1 MAGIFQ
7 PTLQTQVQPEMAVE
21 DRSTSS
27 AIGAISDIAAG
38 FFKSQQASRPSGPTY
53 QQVKLEKFSSQLST
67 LQQLSE
73 SGDVAP
79 SRIQAD
85 LRLAAQAV
93 SALQVPEAL
102 RLQYESISGTPFE
115 AFSYDDPEEFNKN
128 QLLKSDFAKGIRPSV
143 ISSLEAEGTAA
154 TPEAVDA
161 AVFAKIEEK
170 NLLDN
175 QVEIQRQ
182 NRALGKPIQT
192 TPVLEGIKSDY
203 QVLLASVKAAQ
214 ADNIV
219 EQSEYRSLQT
229 SVSNLIATK
238 YVGFETNPEINGVI
252 QQMNGLL
259 NDIGKG
265 VSTTPLEVMA
275 DNIQVALSSK
285 GFSQIEIGIARALLL
300 KDPQNFKVNFG
311 TDEKGKTVAD
321 ALVELLKDGGTTK
334 PLVDIFDTGITPQR
348 SVVAG
353 ENPSIMDI
361 PKVSENPEAYQQVV
375 DKLSQSG
382 STTDPNRLLG
392 NTEARN
398 SWINSMNIVG
408 NAVASQ
414 SDEFILGEK
423 LLSMFASNGV
433 VKNLEAV
440 YRTDPANAAQTN
452 DVLQGGLAAERI
464 RQVNELNS
472 RLNAGVG
479 EGQLV
484 LASPEGVL
492 QLNNN
497 LIDRNAASLAGG
509 EAGWNEMKG
518 KIAAA
523 GGLEAFLKLPKT
535 ATRGPNLDAAIMV
548 GGKPYFLSDMFR
560 IEFETVAKM
569 ANNIKMIDTKL
580 NNLEGLATKY
590 QSETDLLRGT
600 GASSNISPEM
610 ITGFNI
616 VADDGAFLG
625 AVESASQN
633 LGINSAD
640 LLTAISFETVGTF
653 RPDIKNPGSTAT
665 GLIQF
670 LESTAKGL
678 GTSTAELAQMD
689 RTQQMEY
696 VEKYLR
702 PFKGKM
708 KNLGDVYMAIHWPAG
723 VGKDDGYV
731 MYRKGSENYDK
742 NRGLDVS
749 GDGTVTRGEALQR
762 VRQSAGS
769 GGQGGQVNPDERITT
784 TALET
789 AATAPAETTALAMSG
804 TTAAPVEATAV
815 QAEAAQTAPLNVPFV
830 SAVEGNK
837 LPEDNGLVR
846 TSNAVST
853 NIDIQSLLEGLGV
866 KPEESFTVADEAELT
881 KAIESGL
888 LKSGDKVVI
897 GSGADAKL
905 VELN

>member
-7 PTLQTQVQPEMAVE
+7 PTLQTQVQPERAIE
-21 DRSTSS
+21 DRSTSG
-27 AIGAISDIAAG
+27 AIGVVTDIASS

-53 QQVKLEKFSSQLST
+53 KQVKLEKFSSQLST

-79 SRIQAD
+79 SRIQSD
-85 LRLAAQAV
+85 LRLAAQGV
-93 SALQVPEAL
+93 SALEVPEAL
-102 RLQYESISGTPFE
+102 RLQYESLSGTPFE

-143 ISSLEAEGTAA
+143 ISSLEAKGIAA

-161 AVFAKIEEK
+161 AVFAEVEER
-170 NLLDN
+170 NLLEN
-175 QVEIQRQ
+175 QVDIERQ
-182 NRALGKPIQT
+182 KRILGQDFEP
-192 TPVLEGIKSDY
+192 TPVLKGIRADY
-203 QVLLASVKAAQ
+203 QVLLNSVKAAQ
-214 ADNIV
+214 ADQIV

-229 SVSNLIATK
+229 SVSNLIVNR
-238 YVGFETNPEINGVI
+238 YLGFETNPEVNGVI
-252 QQMNGLL
+252 KQMNGLL
-259 NDIGKG
+259 DDIGKG

-285 GFSQIEIGIARALLL
+285 GFSQIEIGIARAMLL

-321 ALVELLKDGGTTK
+321 AIIELLKDGGTTK
-334 PLVDIFDTGITPQR
+334 PLVDIFDTGTAPER
-348 SVVAG
+348 SAVPG
-353 ENPSIMDI
+353 QNPSKMDI

-375 DKLSQSG
+375 DKLSQAG
-382 STTDPNRLLG
+382 TTTDPNRLLG

-433 VKNLEAV
+433 LKNLEAV
-440 YRTDPANAAQTN
+440 YSTDPANAAQTN

-472 RLNAGVG
+472 RLNAGAG

-492 QLNNN
+492 QLNNS

-535 ATRGPNLDAAIMV
+535 TTRGPNLDAAIMV
-548 GGKPYFLSDMFR
+548 GGTPYFLSDMFR

-600 GASSNISPEM
+600 GTTSDINPSM

-625 AVESASQN
+625 AVETTSQN

-678 GTSTAELAQMD
+678 GTSTSALAKMS
-689 RTQQMEY
+689 RVEQMEY

-702 PFKGKM
+702 PFKGRM

-723 VGKDDGYV
+723 VGKDDSYV
-731 MYRKGSENYDK
+731 MYRKGSNNYVANK
-742 NRGLDVS
+742 NLDVN
-749 GDGTVTRGEALQR
+749 GDGTVTRGESLQR

-769 GGQGGQVNPDERITT
+769 GGQGGMAPEQSITT
-784 TALET
+784 TELPPATTEGTTSGPASAPVVGGQGAALAEGVQ
-789 AATAPAETTALAMSG
+789 ATADLPEEAVQRTEGEAPTARTSATGPSTPPEITALL
-804 TTAAPVEATAV
+804 
-815 QAEAAQTAPLNVPFV
+815 QALGSRTLSEEEV
-830 SAVEGNK
+830 SQLDQYIA
-837 LPEDNGLVR
+837 
-846 TSNAVST
+846 
-853 NIDIQSLLEGLGV
+853 GLG
-866 KPEESFTVADEAELT
+866 
-881 KAIESGL
+881 G
-888 LKSGDKVVI
+888 
-897 GSGADAKL
+897 
-905 VELN
+905 

>member
-21 DRSTSS
+21 DRSTAS
-27 AIGAISDIAAG
+27 AIGAITDITSS

-53 QQVKLEKFSSQLST
+53 NQAKLEQFSTELSN

-79 SRIQAD
+79 SRLQAD
-85 LRLAAQAV
+85 LRLAAQRVA
-93 SALQVPEAL
+93 SLDVPEAL
-102 RLQYESISGTPFE
+102 KQQFENISGTPFD

-128 QLLKSDFAKGIRPSV
+128 QLLQSDFAKGIRPSV
-143 ISSLEAEGTAA
+143 ISSLEAEGIAA

-203 QVLLASVKAAQ
+203 QVLLDSVKAAQ
-214 ADNIV
+214 ADSIV
-219 EQSEYRSLQT
+219 EQSEYRNLQT

-265 VSTTPLEVMA
+265 VSSTPSAVLA
-275 DNIQVALSSK
+275 DKLQVALQSK
-285 GFSQIEIGIARALLL
+285 GFGATQIAVARSLLE
-300 KDPQNFKVNFG
+300 QNPEQFQNILG
-311 TDEKGKTVAD
+311 QPGESGTVAD
-321 ALVELLKDGGTTK
+321 ALVTLLDGGVTTDK
-334 PLVDIFDTGITPQR
+334 PLVDIFDTSLTPQR

-353 ENPSIMDI
+353 ENPSIMEI

-375 DKLSQSG
+375 DSLSQAG
-382 STTDPNRLLG
+382 TTTDPNRLLG

-464 RQVNELNS
+464 RQVNELNN

-497 LIDRNAASLAGG
+497 LIDRNAASLVGG

-535 ATRGPNLDAAIMV
+535 TGRGPNLDAAIMV
-548 GGKPYFLSDMFR
+548 GGTPYFLSDMFR

-569 ANNIKMIDTKL
+569 SNNIKMIDTKL
-580 NNLEGLATKY
+580 NNLEVLATTY

-600 GASSNISPEM
+600 GT
-610 ITGFNI
+610 TG
-616 VADDGAFLG
+616 
-625 AVESASQN
+625 ESDTFDVSQ
-633 LGINSAD
+633 LSGQTSAD
-640 LLTAISFETVGTF
+640 LITTAESVLGLDENKQKDVLATFLSAGGVEIDPSQTAWCAAFVNATLT
-653 RPDIKNPGSTAT
+653 KT
-665 GLIQF
+665 GLDGTGALNARSF
-670 LESTAKGL
+670 LDW
-678 GTSTAELAQMD
+678 GTEITSPQ
-689 RTQQMEY
+689 
-696 VEKYLR
+696 
-702 PFKGKM
+702 
-708 KNLGDVYMAIHWPAG
+708 LGDVVVLSRGDNPAQGHVGFFKGFDADGNILILGGNQGDSVSVQSFNKDRLLGYRRPDGATG
-723 VGKDDGYV
+723 VGTEAGLSQAI
-731 MYRKGSENYDK
+731 YR
-742 NRGLDVS
+742 
-749 GDGTVTRGEALQR
+749 
-762 VRQSAGS
+762 
-769 GGQGGQVNPDERITT
+769 
-784 TALET
+784 
-789 AATAPAETTALAMSG
+789 AANDPNFLP
-804 TTAAPVEATAV
+804 TAAPVEGLTTSLRP
-815 QAEAAQTAPLNVPFV
+815 QARPEAGLPEEVEVDRTKTEGGSFGGQGLVRVIDSPAYSRELQDLLQALRVDPEQTFGVADLDELEAAQ
-830 SAVEGNK
+830 
-837 LPEDNGLVR
+837 
-846 TSNAVST
+846 
-853 NIDIQSLLEGLGV
+853 
-866 KPEESFTVADEAELT
+866 ADGRL
-881 KAIESGL
+881 KA
-888 LKSGDKVVI
+888 GDKVVV
-897 GSGADAKL
+897 GQGARAFV
-905 VELN
+905 VELE

>member
-7 PTLQTQVQPEMAVE
+7 PTLQTQVQAEMAVE
-21 DRSTSS
+21 DRSTAS
-27 AIGAISDIAAG
+27 AIGAITDITSS

-53 QQVKLEKFSSQLST
+53 KQAKLEKFSSQLST

-85 LRLAAQAV
+85 LRLAAQGV
-93 SALQVPEAL
+93 SALEVPEAL
-102 RLQYESISGTPFE
+102 RLQYESISGTPFD

-128 QLLKSDFAKGIRPSV
+128 QLLKSDFAQGIRPSV
-143 ISSLEAEGTAA
+143 ITSIEAEGGVA

-161 AVFAKIEEK
+161 AVMAEVEER
-170 NLLDN
+170 NLLQN
-175 QVEIQRQ
+175 QIDIERQ
-182 NRALGKPIQT
+182 KRIVGQDFEP
-192 TPVLEGIKSDY
+192 TPVLKGIRADY
-203 QVLLASVKAAQ
+203 QVLLNSVKAAQ
-214 ADNIV
+214 ADQIV

-229 SVSNLIATK
+229 SVSNLIVNK
-238 YVGFETNPEINGVI
+238 YVGFETNPEVNGVI
-252 QQMNGLL
+252 KQMNGLL
-259 NDIGKG
+259 DDIGKG

-285 GFSQIEIGIARALLL
+285 GFSQIEIGIARAMLL
-300 KDPQNFKVNFG
+300 KDPQNFRVNFG

-321 ALVELLKDGGTTK
+321 AIVELLKDGGTTK
-334 PLVDIFDTGITPQR
+334 PLVDIFDTGKAPER

-353 ENPSIMDI
+353 ENPSKMDI
-361 PKVSENPEAYQQVV
+361 PSVQENPEAYQQVV

-382 STTDPNRLLG
+382 ATTDPNRLLG

-440 YRTDPANAAQTN
+440 YSTDPANAAQTN

-479 EGQLV
+479 EGQLI
-484 LASPEGVL
+484 LASPDGTL
-492 QLNNN
+492 QLNSNI
-497 LIDRNAASLAGG
+497 IDRNAASLAGG

-535 ATRGPNLDAAIMV
+535 TTRGPNLDAAIMV
-548 GGKPYFLSDMFR
+548 GGTPYFLSDMFR
-560 IEFETVAKM
+560 IEFGTVAKM

-600 GASSNISPEM
+600 GTTSDINPSM

-625 AVESASQN
+625 AVETTSQN

-653 RPDIKNPGSTAT
+653 SPSIKNPQEGSTAT

-678 GTSTAELAQMD
+678 GTTTVELAQMD

-702 PFKGKM
+702 PFKGRM
-708 KNLGDVYMAIHWPAG
+708 KNLGDVYMAIHWPGG
-723 VGKDDGYV
+723 VGKDDNYV
-731 MYRKGSENYDK
+731 MYREGSNNYRLNK
-742 NRGLDVS
+742 VLDVN
-749 GDGTVTRGEALQR
+749 GDGTVTRGESLQR
-762 VRQSAGS
+762 VRQSSGS

-784 TALET
+784 SELPAGTAE
-789 AATAPAETTALAMSG
+789 
-804 TTAAPVEATAV
+804 AAPVV
-815 QAEAAQTAPLNVPFV
+815 QTTAPTTSLRPQARPEVAPE
-830 SAVEGNK
+830 AVEVDQTTTEGGSFGGQ
-837 LPEDNGLVR
+837 GLVR
-846 TSNAVST
+846 V
-853 NIDIQSLLEGLGV
+853 IDSPTYSPELQRLLQALRV
-866 KPEESFTVADEAELT
+866 DPEQTFNVADLDELDAAQADGRL
-881 KAIESGL
+881 KA
-888 LKSGDKVVI
+888 GDKVVV
-897 GSGADAKL
+897 GQGAEAFV
-905 VELN
+905 VELE

>member
-21 DRSTSS
+21 DRSTAS
-27 AIGAISDIAAG
+27 AIGAITDITAG

-53 QQVKLEKFSSQLST
+53 KQAKLEKFASQLST
-67 LQQLSE
+67 IQQLSE

-79 SRIQAD
+79 SRLQAD
-85 LRLAAQAV
+85 LRLAAQGVA
-93 SALQVPEAL
+93 ALEVPEAL

-115 AFSYDDPEEFNKN
+115 AFSYEDPEEFNKN

-219 EQSEYRSLQT
+219 EQSEYRNLQT

-265 VSTTPLEVMA
+265 VSSTPSAVLA
-275 DNIQVALSSK
+275 DKLQVALQSE
-285 GFSQIEIGIARALLL
+285 GFGAVEIAITRSLLE
-300 KDPQNFKVNFG
+300 QNPEQFQNILGKSE
-311 TDEKGKTVAD
+311 DRKTVAD
-321 ALVELLKDGGTTK
+321 ALVTLLDGGVTTDK
-334 PLVDIFDTGITPQR
+334 PLVDIFNTGIVPTQAL
-348 SVVAG
+348 VTGA
-353 ENPSIMDI
+353 NPSIMDI

-382 STTDPNRLLG
+382 ATTDPNRLLG

-497 LIDRNAASLAGG
+497 LIDRNAASLVGG

-535 ATRGPNLDAAIMV
+535 TGRGPNLDAAIMV
-548 GGKPYFLSDMFR
+548 GGTPYFLSDMFR

-569 ANNIKMIDTKL
+569 SNNIKMIDTKL
-580 NNLEGLATKY
+580 NNLEGLATTY

-600 GASSNISPEM
+600 GAVTFDVTQLSGQAPVDLINTAESVLGLNENKQKETLTNFLSAGGVEIDPSQ
-610 ITGFNI
+610 T
-616 VADDGAFLG
+616 AWCAAFVN
-625 AVESASQN
+625 AT
-633 LGINSAD
+633 
-640 LLTAISFETVGTF
+640 LT
-653 RPDIKNPGSTAT
+653 KT
-665 GLIQF
+665 GLDGTGALNARSF
-670 LESTAKGL
+670 LEW
-678 GTSTAELAQMD
+678 GTGVDTPQ
-689 RTQQMEY
+689 
-696 VEKYLR
+696 
-702 PFKGKM
+702 
-708 KNLGDVYMAIHWPAG
+708 LGDVVVLSRGDNPAQGHVGFFKGFDADGNILILGGNQGDSVSVQSFNKDRLLGYRRPDGATG
-723 VGKDDGYV
+723 VGTEAGLSQAIYRAAKD
-731 MYRKGSENYDK
+731 SNF
-742 NRGLDVS
+742 L
-749 GDGTVTRGEALQR
+749 
-762 VRQSAGS
+762 
-769 GGQGGQVNPDERITT
+769 P
-784 TALET
+784 
-789 AATAPAETTALAMSG
+789 
-804 TTAAPVEATAV
+804 TAAPVEGLSTSLRPQARPVVQTTAPTTSLRP
-815 QAEAAQTAPLNVPFV
+815 QARPEAVSAEADLPETGGGSLGGQGLVRVIDSPTYSPELQRLLQALRVNPEQTFGVADLDELEAAQ
-830 SAVEGNK
+830 
-837 LPEDNGLVR
+837 
-846 TSNAVST
+846 
-853 NIDIQSLLEGLGV
+853 
-866 KPEESFTVADEAELT
+866 ADGRL
-881 KAIESGL
+881 KA
-888 LKSGDKVVI
+888 GDKVVV
-897 GSGADAKL
+897 GQGAEAFV
-905 VELN
+905 VELE

>member
-7 PTLQTQVQPEMAVE
+7 PTLQTQVQPERAIE
-21 DRSTSS
+21 DRSTSG
-27 AIGAISDIAAG
+27 AIGVVTDIASS

-53 QQVKLEKFSSQLST
+53 KQVKLEKFSSQLST

-85 LRLAAQAV
+85 LRLAAQGV
-93 SALQVPEAL
+93 SALEVPEAL
-102 RLQYESISGTPFE
+102 RLQYESLSGTPFE

-143 ISSLEAEGTAA
+143 ISSLEAKGIAA

-161 AVFAKIEEK
+161 AVFAEVEER
-170 NLLDN
+170 NLLEN
-175 QVEIQRQ
+175 QVDIERQ
-182 NRALGKPIQT
+182 KRILGQDFEP
-192 TPVLEGIKSDY
+192 TPVLKGIRADY
-203 QVLLASVKAAQ
+203 QVLLNSVKAAQ
-214 ADNIV
+214 ADQIV

-229 SVSNLIATK
+229 SVSNLIVNR
-238 YVGFETNPEINGVI
+238 YLGFETNPEVNGVI
-252 QQMNGLL
+252 KQMNGLL
-259 NDIGKG
+259 DDIGKG

-285 GFSQIEIGIARALLL
+285 GFSQIEIGIARAMLL

-321 ALVELLKDGGTTK
+321 AIIELLKDGGTTK
-334 PLVDIFDTGITPQR
+334 PLVDIFDTGTAPER
-348 SVVAG
+348 SAVPG
-353 ENPSIMDI
+353 QNPSKMDI

-375 DKLSQSG
+375 DKLSQAG
-382 STTDPNRLLG
+382 TTTDPNRLLG

-433 VKNLEAV
+433 LKNLEAV
-440 YRTDPANAAQTN
+440 YSTDPANAAQTN

-472 RLNAGVG
+472 RLNAGAG

-492 QLNNN
+492 QLNNS

-535 ATRGPNLDAAIMV
+535 TTRGPNLDAAIMV
-548 GGKPYFLSDMFR
+548 GGTPYFLSDMFR

-600 GASSNISPEM
+600 GTTSDINPSM

-625 AVESASQN
+625 AVETTSQN

-678 GTSTAELAQMD
+678 GTSTSALAKMS
-689 RTQQMEY
+689 RVEQMEY

-702 PFKGKM
+702 PFKGRM

-723 VGKDDGYV
+723 VGKDDSYV
-731 MYRKGSENYDK
+731 MYRKGSNNYVANK
-742 NRGLDVS
+742 NLDVN
-749 GDGTVTRGEALQR
+749 GDGTVTRGESLQR

-769 GGQGGQVNPDERITT
+769 GGQGGMAPEQSITT
-784 TALET
+784 TVLPPATTEGTTSGPASAPVVGGQGAALAEGVQATADLPEEAVQRTEGEAPATRT
-789 AATAPAETTALAMSG
+789 AASVPTTPPEIQALLRKFRAG
-804 TTAAPVEATAV
+804 PPTE
-815 QAEAAQTAPLNVPFV
+815 E
-830 SAVEGNK
+830 EIK
-837 LPEDNGLVR
+837 EIEDY
-846 TSNAVST
+846 
-853 NIDIQSLLEGLGV
+853 LESVGG
-866 KPEESFTVADEAELT
+866 
-881 KAIESGL
+881 
-888 LKSGDKVVI
+888 
-897 GSGADAKL
+897 
-905 VELN
+905 